1 MRMPLQLSNEKMTP
15 VTQERLRAEELKI
28 ALSDMRDGPILF
40 TTDSLRPTESCKR
53 QVEQSYWFRCPACNF
68 DWREWIPPSIIFV
81 SMLFITNT
89 CPNCRKKH
97 VAAYQRGL
105 NCYRG
110 VRQDL
115 AAGSCASNLRGDRPA
130 DDLPR
135 SAEGAE
141 SQPSR

>member
-1 MRMPLQLSNEKMTP
+1 MMMPLQLSSEKMTL
-15 VTQERLRAEELKI
+15 VTQERLRVEELQI
-28 ALSDMRDGPILF
+28 ALGDIRDVSIF

-53 QVEQSYWFRCPACNF
+53 QVEQSYWFRCPICNF
-68 DWREWIPPSIIFV
+68 DWREWIRPSITFV

-89 CPNCRKKH
+89 CPNCRRKH
-97 VAAYQRGL
+97 VVAYQRGL
-105 NCYRG
+105 NCRIG

-115 AAGSCASNLRGDRPA
+115 AAGSCASNLRGDWPA

-141 SQPSR
+141 CQPSR